1 MELDVNTSEAGVVD
15 GVETVEV
22 IAGGED
28 TVNLGS
34 SSAAATLMDQH
45 IAGVANPQEI
55 LVPTSEVYTMII
67 AVNFCPNTLSFSM
80 QVGGLFAFNVVE
92 VLIRNSLCCTC

>member
-1 MELDVNTSEAGVVD
+1 MELDVNTSEASVVD

-28 TVNLGS
+28 AVNLGS

-55 LVPTSEVYTMII
+55 LVPTSEVYTYCYKFLPKTHC
-67 AVNFCPNTLSFSM
+67 VSVCK
-80 QVGGLFAFNVVE
+80 
-92 VLIRNSLCCTC
+92 